1 MVSRKHKRTSNAFCH
16 SRTFAKLV
24 AGPLAP
30 TLASMGIQPRAKISK
45 ATWLTYWRRDES
57 SQTDYVFIFND
68 ANATSSST
76 VTFETSKTPFCL
88 NAWTGTEEPIV
99 EYSVSTSN
107 QIIIPF
113 TFTPGESALVVF
125 RDARY
130 EENLQNHVTLAP
142 LNLGYTSSPRGGISI
157 KIPAT
162 STSGKV
168 TLRNPKKIMILPQK
182 IESPI
187 TLGNWKLIA
196 ESWQPGVDFYDSAT
210 IGTKRNKTLNPLAL
224 MSWSEV
230 PGLQNIS
237 GIGY

>member
-1 MVSRKHKRTSNAFCH
+1 
-16 SRTFAKLV
+16 
-24 AGPLAP
+24 
-30 TLASMGIQPRAKISK
+30 MGIQPRTKISK
-45 ATWLTYWRRDES
+45 ASWLTYWRRDES

-68 ANATSSST
+68 ANATSSGT

-113 TFTPGESALVVF
+113 TFTP
-125 RDARY
+125 
-130 EENLQNHVTLAP
+130 AP

-168 TLRNPKKIMILPQK
+168 TLSNPKKIMILPQK

-196 ESWQPGVDFYDSAT
+196 ESWQPGVGFYDSAT
-210 IGTKRNKTLNPLAL
+210 IGTKRNKTLNLPAL